1 MPELPVDNIQKRWGY
16 EEILV
21 NGDYCCKKLHIY
33 QGAVTSYHSHPVKM
47 ETFMLQEGEVLVQ
60 LEGQWVR
67 LRNKPLTIRP
77 GQFHLIIGLTD
88 AVIMEVSTH
97 HSDDDVVRETTSIM
111 P

>member
-1 MPELPVDNIQKRWGY
+1 MSELSIENIQKKWGY

-21 NGDYCCKKLHIY
+21 NGDYCCKKLHIH
-33 QGAVTSYHSHPVKM
+33 QGAVTSYHSHPLKT
-47 ETFMLQEGEVLVQ
+47 ETFIRQEGEVLVQ

-67 LRNKPLTIRP
+67 LRKEPLTIEP
-77 GQFHLIIGLTD
+77 GQFHLIIGLTN

-97 HSDDDVVRETTSIM
+97 HSDDDVVRKTKSIM